1 MYEVKHVMKIKCER
15 EDTIVRGSK
24 CQKKKGTWKVLFAL
38 DSGSLV
44 SSVFVPRKASY
55 PGT

>member
-38 DSGSLV
+38 DSGNLR